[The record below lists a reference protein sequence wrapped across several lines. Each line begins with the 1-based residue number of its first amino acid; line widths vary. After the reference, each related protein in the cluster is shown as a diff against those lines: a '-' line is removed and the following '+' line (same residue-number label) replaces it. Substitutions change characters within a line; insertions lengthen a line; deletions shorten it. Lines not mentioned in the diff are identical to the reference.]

1 MFRLNRD
8 YIKGI
13 YGNISSDPV
22 FSLLCIMLVFSC
34 LTYAGTFEIFSI
46 RIFISEFIYCVIGI
60 PLLLFHYKK
69 INITLIINKFSI
81 ILAGFFLLHIF
92 SFFMVMSS
100 MNHAEILSALKEL
113 IRISSTLTF
122 IYLLIL
128 YFKHQN
134 NSQRKII
141 LLIKSFIFAGIF
153 VSIYAIYQVISVKI
167 FSKYISLI
175 PNSSIVPNNNGR
187 GVGTFM
193 EGGYAVLFIGIA
205 LWFLVYLFK
214 LNQVNKRN
222 YYMILFTLLIGI
234 LVTQSTAGIISLLI
248 SAIFYFLISSADKY
262 KYIFIVS
269 LIPFFIGAYFFFK
282 DKFQSMVEAFKML
295 FIDGNLE
302 FIGHIDSYSAAD
314 RLHKSLKAFM
324 MFKEEP
330 IFGVGIGQYSVL
342 YDKFPPS
349 SLTADIGTVVPLNIF
364 AQILGELGLVGI
376 LIFLYLF
383 YLLFKLAD
391 PILKIIIVFIALNFL
406 FYPSYKMF
414 FIWATVG
421 LIFIASENIK
431 HSFKFSYRI
440 MKKRNSNENCHYS

>member
-1 MFRLNRD
+1 
-8 YIKGI
+8 
-13 YGNISSDPV
+13 
-22 FSLLCIMLVFSC
+22 
-34 LTYAGTFEIFSI
+34 
-46 RIFISEFIYCVIGI
+46 
-60 PLLLFHYKK
+60 
-69 INITLIINKFSI
+69 
-81 ILAGFFLLHIF
+81 
-92 SFFMVMSS
+92 MVMSS

-153 VSIYAIYQVISVKI
+153 VSIYAIYQAISVKI

-295 FIDGNLE
+295 FIDGKME

-421 LIFIASENIK
+421 LIFIASENIQ
-431 HSFKFSYRI
+431 HSFKLNFSYRI